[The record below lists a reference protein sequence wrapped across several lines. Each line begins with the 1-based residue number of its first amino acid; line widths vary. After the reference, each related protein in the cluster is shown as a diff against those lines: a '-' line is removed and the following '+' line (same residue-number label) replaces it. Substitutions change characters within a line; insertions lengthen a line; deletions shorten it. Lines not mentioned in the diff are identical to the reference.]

1 MTPAPGL
8 ERADIAGIGVLSDER
23 ARRDGVLVAFT
34 NRRGGVSRAPYDSL
48 NLAARVGDDRADVAV
63 NRARVAAALDFD
75 LAALV
80 LARQVH
86 GAEVLEAPTGSSGT
100 LGRGDGLVARVPG
113 PVLGLLTA
121 DCAPIVVAGDS
132 GVAVL
137 HGGWRGLVAG
147 IVERGLAAL
156 AGARRAWVGP
166 AIRACCY
173 EVGPE
178 VVEEF
183 RRRGLPVSGPRRV
196 DPAVAAATVLAD
208 AGLEVVVSDVC
219 TACDPSYFSYRRD
232 GTTGRQGAFAT
243 LLGP

>member
-8 ERADIAGIGVLSDER
+8 ERADLAGIGVLSDER

-34 NRRGGVSRAPYDSL
+34 NRRGGVSRAPYASL

-86 GAEVLEAPTGSSGT
+86 GAEVLEAPKGSSGI
-100 LGRGDGLVARVPG
+100 LGPGDGLVARVPG

-147 IVERGLAAL
+147 VVERGLAAL
-156 AGARRAWVGP
+156 PGARRAWVGP
-166 AIRACCY
+166 AVRACCY
-173 EVGPE
+173 EVGAE
-178 VVEEF
+178 VVEEW
-183 RRRGLPVSGPRRV
+183 RRRRLPVSGRRRV
-196 DPAVAAATVLAD
+196 DPAVAAATVLGD

-219 TACDPSYFSYRRD
+219 TACDGSYFSYRRD

-243 LLGP
+243 LLR